1 MRERDITSDEQVLA
15 EATKQAVQAAGG
27 LEVCGR
33 ETGKSTSQL
42 SRCCSKFEP
51 DSITI
56 RDANI
61 IESISHGRAGHPH
74 ILKARA
80 RLLGYLLV
88 QLPEVHGAG
97 DTLGA
102 LMTDL
107 ACELGDV
114 AQALRETTSAGSAG
128 GTDITK
134 AECEALLTQLDDLDQ
149 VSARFRMT
157 IKQMAGVDD
166 RAAATN

>member
-15 EATKQAVQAAGG
+15 EATKQAIQAAGG

-61 IESISHGRAGHPH
+61 IEGISHGRSGHPH
-74 ILKARA
+74 ILRARA
-80 RLLGYLLV
+80 RLLGFLLV
-88 QLPEVHGAG
+88 ELPEVHDGT
-97 DTLGA
+97 DTLAA

-114 AQALRETTSAGSAG
+114 AQALRDTTSAGSAG
-128 GTDITK
+128 GKDITK
-134 AECEALLTQLDDLDQ
+134 GECDALLAQLDDLDQ
-149 VSARFRMT
+149 VSARFRLT

-166 RAAATN
+166 RTALTD